1 MSQVSR
7 SLKNLEAPRPL
18 KSNNANRQT
27 HHTTP
32 AYELQTI
39 EELITLVENVADSVS
54 IGQCNPDSMA
64 LLLSNLRILGPQ
76 LEEYSKSTLDQAY
89 VKFRNASQDERL
101 SIITRM
107 NLLELIELRAKNW
120 HVSDGLNTYYKH
132 KVSDVQ
138 PENIM
143 VAPVLQDISLL
154 DTSPSSV
161 LTHNILNPGEVIRT
175 SGKFVKPT
183 KIPGKNY
190 TKDEVVIR
198 NADSGKVNPG
208 AKERLV
214 QITGPNEEKIIYAKH
229 LIEDTIR
236 RNASPVRL
244 DETASGV
251 VGAGSCSSLTS
262 SNSDETQ
269 IRVNRSSVA
278 GMPSASG
285 YTHVAGNQKV
295 RGAAGNVLL
304 HSLSTNDASVG
315 EYKFTV
321 NVGHHSIKITGDS
334 LDLVRISKLVLD
346 EYFTSTEFI
355 SGVEAGAEFGLMN
368 SSSTA
373 SVTTPTTVIPLSHQ
387 LNSTS
392 PFGDSGVDLNQY
404 SNYHASID
412 NEDEVFIVEKNDVTQ
427 NNTDATKPIPT
438 NGLTRSR
445 RSHFSLADTK
455 MDSLKEIVPKR
466 KSDVHVS
473 YDNDRLKLM
482 ATFHHSHQFPHDW
495 LKICELYPNIV
506 RNKTAEDEDKFFNPD
521 TYERTYDLTTTIK
534 QNSPLLDDKH
544 SEPLSDSD

>member
-18 KSNNANRQT
+18 KSSSANRQT
-27 HHTTP
+27 HHATP

-54 IGQCNPDSMA
+54 IGQCNPDSMS
-64 LLLSNLRILGPQ
+64 LLLTNLRILGPN

-120 HVSDGLNTYYKH
+120 HVTDGLNTYYKQH

-138 PENIM
+138 SENIAA
-143 VAPVLQDISLL
+143 APMLQDISLL

-161 LTHNILNPGEVIRT
+161 LTQNVLNPGEVIRT

-190 TKDEVVIR
+190 SKDEVVIR

-214 QITGPNEEKIIYAKH
+214 QITGPNEEKINYAKH

-244 DETASGV
+244 EEMAGV
-251 VGAGSCSSLTS
+251 AGSCSSLTS
-262 SNSDETQ
+262 SNSDETHTR
-269 IRVNRSSVA
+269 INRNSTL
-278 GMPSASG
+278 PSANNFG
-285 YTHVAGNQKV
+285 HQKG
-295 RGAAGNVLL
+295 RGASALL
-304 HSLSTNDASVG
+304 HSLSTNDASLG

-321 NVGHHSIKITGDS
+321 NVGQHSIKITGDCI
-334 LDLVRISKLVLD
+334 DLVRTSKLVLD
-346 EYFTSTEFI
+346 EYFANSEFI
-355 SGVEAGAEFGLMN
+355 SGVEAGAEFGLVN
-368 SSSTA
+368 SSSSA
-373 SVTTPTTVIPLSHQ
+373 SVTTPTTAIPLSHQ

-392 PFGDSGVDLNQY
+392 PFVDSGVDLNQY
-404 SNYHASID
+404 SNYNQSID
-412 NEDEVFIVEKNDVTQ
+412 NEDEVFIVENSDGNQ
-427 NNTDATKPIPT
+427 SIADATKASTVPT

-455 MDSLKEIVPKR
+455 VDSVKENASKN

-473 YDNDRLKLM
+473 YDNERLKMM
-482 ATFHHSHQFPHDW
+482 AKYHHSRQLPNGW
-495 LKICELYPNIV
+495 SKICELYPNIV
-506 RNKTAEDEDKFFNPD
+506 RNKVRD
-521 TYERTYDLTTTIK
+521 
-534 QNSPLLDDKH
+534 SDDKNNNDLNQNNVINNNYNKFHAKSNH
-544 SEPLSDSD
+544 SGNNAMRRSLSVTQ